1 MVSDLFD
8 KRFEV
13 ERTMSKLDLLNYD
26 RGLLQKLSLQN
37 IKNLVHARLAQESGV
52 ITWNKAYEMEP
63 RADSENE
70 MIQDWKVDLGQEYF
84 NKHMERVLLND
95 ATSLYLYIKEQ
106 REKGKE
112 KSPLPFNETYE
123 SEYQEMLMAEF
134 NAGVS
139 QAPLKSEEE
148 YKKLWACNEYKTV
161 DQKYNEYKESKASL
175 RSKVV
180 EYREQIKV
188 TASLERLLQDE
199 DIKKQLQ
206 NKNLLESVMNS
217 MQRFRS
223 ITK

>member
-1 MVSDLFD
+1 MVQDLFD

-37 IKNLVHARLAQESGV
+37 IKNLVNARLAQESGV
-52 ITWNKAYEMEP
+52 ITWNKSYERDP
-63 RADSENE
+63 RADSDNE

-95 ATSLYLYIKEQ
+95 ATSLYLYVKEQ
-106 REKGKE
+106 RERGKE
-112 KSPLPFNETYE
+112 NSQLPFNDSYE
-123 SEYQEMLMAEF
+123 SEYQEMLIEEF
-134 NAGVS
+134 NAGIS

-148 YKKLWACNEYKTV
+148 YQKLWAEKEYKSV
-161 DQKYNEYKESKASL
+161 DQKYKEYKDSKSSL
-175 RSKVV
+175 RSKEV

-188 TASLERLLQDE
+188 TASLEKMLQDE
-199 DIKKQLQ
+199 DIKKQLK
-206 NKNLLESVMNS
+206 NKNVLDSIMNS
-217 MQRFRS
+217 LQRFRS

>member
-1 MVSDLFD
+1 MVQDLFD

-26 RGLLQKLSLQN
+26 RGLVQKLSLQN
-37 IKNLVHARLAQESGV
+37 IKNLVNARLEQESGV
-52 ITWNKAYEMEP
+52 ITWNKAYERDP
-63 RADSENE
+63 RADSDNE
-70 MIQDWKVDLGQEYF
+70 MIQDWKVDLGQDYF

-95 ATSLYLYIKEQ
+95 ATSLYLYVKEQ
-106 REKGKE
+106 RERGKE
-112 KSPLPFNETYE
+112 KSPLPFSESYE
-123 SEYQEMLMAEF
+123 SEYQEMLLAEF
-134 NAGVS
+134 NAGIS

-148 YKKLWACNEYKTV
+148 YKKLWAEKEYKSV
-161 DQKYNEYKESKASL
+161 DQKYKEYKESKSSL
-175 RSKVV
+175 RSKEV

-188 TASLERLLQDE
+188 TASLERMLQDE

-206 NKNLLESVMNS
+206 NKSLLDTIMNS

>member
-1 MVSDLFD
+1 VVQDLFD

-26 RGLLQKLSLQN
+26 RGLVQKLSLQN
-37 IKNLVHARLAQESGV
+37 IKNLVNARLEQESGV
-52 ITWNKAYEMEP
+52 ITWNKAYERDP
-63 RADSENE
+63 RADSDNE
-70 MIQDWKVDLGQEYF
+70 MIQDWKVDLGQDYF

-95 ATSLYLYIKEQ
+95 ATSLYLYVKEQ
-106 REKGKE
+106 RERGKE
-112 KSPLPFNETYE
+112 KSPLPFSESYE
-123 SEYQEMLMAEF
+123 SEYQEMLLAEF
-134 NAGVS
+134 NAGIS

-148 YKKLWACNEYKTV
+148 YKKLWAEKEYKSV
-161 DQKYNEYKESKASL
+161 DQKYKEYKESKSSL
-175 RSKVV
+175 RSKEV

-188 TASLERLLQDE
+188 TASLERMLQDE

-206 NKNLLESVMNS
+206 NKSLLDTIMNS